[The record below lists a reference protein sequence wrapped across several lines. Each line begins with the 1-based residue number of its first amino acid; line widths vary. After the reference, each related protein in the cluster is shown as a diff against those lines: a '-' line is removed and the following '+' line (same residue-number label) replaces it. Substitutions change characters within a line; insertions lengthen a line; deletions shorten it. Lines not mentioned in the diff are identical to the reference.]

1 MEASEKE
8 LAKTTIKKGF
18 KFSFSFDP
26 ENLKQPTSEGK
37 INYCSCGAV
46 LTSSPCPFCGKTSSS
61 VTPLKNGFGLFKL
74 TSGKQTTDIKT
85 HVYCIDISGSMEGNR
100 IYSIQST
107 IKKKIQELVLSRPQD
122 KVAIVLFE
130 SDCFIIGDGMSDIVQ
145 IDSDLSIDAIEK
157 KVKSYPTIHPISESL
172 SSLMK
177 KIDSINT
184 NGRTASISGLWI
196 SILLAIRTGGDVLFC
211 TDGMQNKGLGT
222 DNVNKIIQVLQSQ
235 HGSTV
240 VNLFFFEDCDS
251 FIGSFSS
258 IATTTKGRVSSVRL
272 DNIKKGV
279 DAAMKRENLGYDVE
293 FTYKHPKGIEL
304 DKGVNS
310 MHIVSSSEA
319 IPIRYTVTNPD
330 VIIKMPSLKV
340 QVIMKYKAPN
350 GSEMKAVIEGSIDLV
365 ETIGSQNVKVVIST
379 TLNVISQL
387 VEKNKFTEALDELNK
402 LKTFKFNISADED
415 EMFKQTLPCLES
427 FIEQGKSGEIPKD
440 EVVAVLNNMK
450 SIKPSDISTK

>member
-1 MEASEKE
+1 MESSEKE
-8 LAKTTIKKGF
+8 LTKSKITQGF
-18 KFSFSFDP
+18 ELSFSFDP
-26 ENLKQPTSEGK
+26 EKLKEPYSERK
-37 INYCSCGAV
+37 IIYCSCGSV
-46 LTSSPCPFCGKTSSS
+46 VTSSLCPFCGKKYSS
-61 VTPLKNGFGLFKL
+61 VTPLRNGFGLFKL
-74 TSGKQTTDIKT
+74 TSGKQTSDIKT

-107 IKKKIQELVLSRPQD
+107 IKKKIQELVLVRPQD

-130 SDCFIIGDGMSDIVQ
+130 SDCFIIGDGMTKTITV
-145 IDSDLSIDAIEK
+145 DSDSSFEDIQDIINK
-157 KVKSYPTIHPISESL
+157 YPTVHPISESFD
-172 SSLMK
+172 SLMN
-177 KIDSINT
+177 KIDSIKT

-196 SILLAIRTGGDVLFC
+196 SILLVMKTGGDVFFC
-211 TDGMQNKGLGT
+211 TDGMQNKGLGI
-222 DNVNKIIQVLQSQ
+222 DSVSKITQALKSQ

-258 IATTTKGRVSSVRL
+258 IASITKGRVSSIRL
-272 DNIKKGV
+272 DNVKKGV

-304 DKGVNS
+304 DKGIQS

-330 VIIKMPSLKV
+330 LIKKMSSLKV
-340 QVIMKYKAPN
+340 QVVMKYKAPN
-350 GSEMKAVIEGSIDLV
+350 GSEMKAVIEGLIDLV
-365 ETIGSQNVKVVIST
+365 ETVGSQDVKVVIST

-387 VEKNKFTEALDELNK
+387 VEQNNFKDARDELNR
-402 LKTFKFNISADED
+402 LKTYKFNISADED
-415 EMFKQTLPCLES
+415 KMFKETLPYLES
-427 FIEQGKSGEIPKD
+427 FIEQGQSGAIPKD
-440 EVVAVLNNMK
+440 QVVAVLNNMR